1 MQIDPLLALLQ
12 TIKPLLDEA
21 LPTDLARPLSKDI
34 ESKVQEV
41 LKKLSLIPKL
51 EFENLEALVRNL
63 ETKVRYLEQRLAEVE
78 KVGATSSSTF
88 DDN

>member
-63 ETKVRYLEQRLAEVE
+63 ETKVRHLEQRLAEVE